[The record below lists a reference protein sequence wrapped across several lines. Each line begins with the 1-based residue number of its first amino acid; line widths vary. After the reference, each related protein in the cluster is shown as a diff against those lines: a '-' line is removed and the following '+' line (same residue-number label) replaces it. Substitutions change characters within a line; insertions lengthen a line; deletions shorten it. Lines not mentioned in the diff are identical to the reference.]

1 MDFTLSSFV
10 AEVLLPLESA
20 AEKVSLLV
28 RKEVW
33 VVKVPSYR
41 LPEVLALAQVTVA

>member
-20 AEKVSLLV
+20 AGKVILSV

-33 VVKVPSYR
+33 VVKRPVY
-41 LPEVLALAQVTVA
+41 